1 MLNLK
6 KECLMFMKY
15 LVLVSKF
22 NGTHVVTVGL
32 FNKHDKALEEAKKAK
47 ESLYGMTRY

>member
-1 MLNLK
+1 
-6 KECLMFMKY
+6 MFMKY

-32 FNKHDKALEEAKKAK
+32 FNKHDKGVRR
-47 ESLYGMTRY
+47 S